1 MMLLKMRRMMNLLM
15 KSLMTSVLLSRNTL
29 IRKLIK
35 MIKSSKL
42 ILVVS
47 VERVARIINLVAI
60 SNSEKLGIAK
70 RRR

>member
-15 KSLMTSVLLSRNTL
+15 KRLWNSVLLSRNTL

-47 VERVARIINLVAI
+47 VERVARIISLVAI
-60 SNSEKLGIAK
+60 SNSE
-70 RRR
+70 

>member
-1 MMLLKMRRMMNLLM
+1 MNLLM